1 MTQVI
6 QNGGR
11 ISEYSGNVVATFE
24 NHEEAKKYAKDRR
37 KHLTPGERQYYKYS
51 FTVRKVKGA
60 K

>member
-6 QNGGR
+6 KKGGR
-11 ISEYSGNVVATFE
+11 ISEQGNVVATFE

-37 KHLTPGERQYYKYS
+37 KHLTPGDRQYYKYS
-51 FTVRKVKGA
+51 FTVRKVKDA